1 MTITRPAE
9 STRVQLQD
17 IVTDLAGRA
26 QIAPP
31 RVKLWRRR
39 NARYNAATHCI
50 AVSVALADGLNGA
63 QLRTLLAHEV
73 GHASRRVKTLRRVLK
88 YLFPPSLITL
98 ATGVAGLYVGGFSA
112 TQDVATGLRA
122 WGVLLVIGVGTLAA
136 ARVHESIE
144 KRARRDAYAEELH
157 ADRFAKRHGDP
168 SADIG
173 SVLDAC
179 AQIEDS
185 GTLGPEAMRRTRFA
199 RRFQHATSK

>member
-1 MTITRPAE
+1 MTIRRSAE
-9 STRVQLQD
+9 STRLQLQD
-17 IVTDLAGRA
+17 LVIELASRA
-26 QIAPP
+26 HIAPP
-31 RVKLWRRR
+31 RVKLWRKR

-73 GHASRRVKTLRRVLK
+73 GHASRRVRTLRRVLK
-88 YLFPPSLITL
+88 YLFPPSLILL
-98 ATGVAGLYVGGFSA
+98 ATGVLAFHVGGFSS

-122 WGVLLVIGVGTLAA
+122 WGALLVTGVGTLVAV
-136 ARVHESIE
+136 RVHERVE
-144 KRARRDAYAEELH
+144 KRAWRDAYAEELH

-179 AQIEDS
+179 ARIEDS

-199 RRFQHATSK
+199 RRFHRGVSQ

>member
-1 MTITRPAE
+1 MATRRPAE
-9 STRVQLQD
+9 SARLQLQD
-17 IVTDLAGRA
+17 LVNDLASRA
-26 QIAPP
+26 HIAPP
-31 RVKLWRRR
+31 RVKLWRKR

-50 AVSVALADGLNGA
+50 AVSVALADGLNEA

-88 YLFPPSLITL
+88 YLFPLSLIML
-98 ATGVAGLYVGGFSA
+98 ATGIVGFNVGGFSA

-122 WGVLLVIGVGTLAA
+122 WGALLVIGVGTLAA
-136 ARVHESIE
+136 ARVQESIE

-199 RRFQHATSK
+199 RRSHQGTSP